1 MLIQGAIAQGL
12 TSNLYKQSTK
22 LNEEQTAKIAELLSH
37 MGTGN
42 LKDSTAQTVV
52 AEAKELRLISN
63 ADLAAALAEAGI
75 DTSELSKQTGP
86 GLMGRPE
93 SPPPPPPPPQESK
106 GIATVDEAIVELIA
120 QAVED
125 YDVSQ
130 EDETT
135 LGEAVLATL
144 EEAGY
149 DSSQPLI
156 DFYS

>member
-75 DTSELSKQTGP
+75 DTSELSKQTGQ

-93 SPPPPPPPPQESK
+93 APPPPPPPPQESK

-130 EDETT
+130 EEETT

>member
-75 DTSELSKQTGP
+75 DTSELSKQTGQ

-93 SPPPPPPPPQESK
+93 APPPPPQESK

-130 EDETT
+130 EEETT

>member
-75 DTSELSKQTGP
+75 DTSELSKQTGQ

-125 YDVSQ
+125 FDVSQ

>member
-37 MGTGN
+37 FGTGN

-63 ADLAAALAEAGI
+63 TDLAAALAEAGV
-75 DTSELSKQTGP
+75 DTSELTRQTGQ

-93 SPPPPPPPPQESK
+93 APPPPPPPPQESK

-125 YDVSQ
+125 FDVSQ

>member
-63 ADLAAALAEAGI
+63 ADLAAALAEAGV
-75 DTSELSKQTGP
+75 DTSELTRQTGQ

-93 SPPPPPPPPQESK
+93 APPPPPPPPQESK

-125 YDVSQ
+125 FDVSQ

>member
-22 LNEEQTAKIAELLSH
+22 LNEEQTAKVAELLSH
-37 MGTGN
+37 VGTGN

-63 ADLAAALAEAGI
+63 SDLASALAEAGI
-75 DTSELSKQTGP
+75 DTSGLSKQAGQ

-93 SPPPPPPPPQESK
+93 GPPPPPPPPQESK

-130 EDETT
+130 EGQTT

>member
-22 LNEEQTAKIAELLSH
+22 LNEEQTAKVAELLSH
-37 MGTGN
+37 VGTGN

-75 DTSELSKQTGP
+75 DTSELSKQTGQ

-93 SPPPPPPPPQESK
+93 APPPPPPPPQESK

-130 EDETT
+130 EEETT

>member
-22 LNEEQTAKIAELLSH
+22 LNEEQTAKVAELLSQV
-37 MGTGN
+37 GTGN

-63 ADLAAALAEAGI
+63 SDLASALADAGF
-75 DTSELSKQTGP
+75 DTSELTKQTGQ

-93 SPPPPPPPPQESK
+93 GPPPPPPPPQESK
-106 GIATVDEAIVELIA
+106 GIATVDDAIVELIA
-120 QAVED
+120 QAVEE

-130 EDETT
+130 EEQTT

>member
-75 DTSELSKQTGP
+75 DTSELSKQTGQ

-93 SPPPPPPPPQESK
+93 SPPPPPPQPQESK

>member
-22 LNEEQTAKIAELLSH
+22 LNEEQTAKVAELLSH

-75 DTSELSKQTGP
+75 DTSELSKQTGQ

-130 EDETT
+130 EEETT

>member
-37 MGTGN
+37 VGTGN

-75 DTSELSKQTGP
+75 DTSELSKQTGQ

-93 SPPPPPPPPQESK
+93 APPPPPPPPQESK

-130 EDETT
+130 EEETT

>member
-75 DTSELSKQTGP
+75 DTSELSKQTGQ

>member
-22 LNEEQTAKIAELLSH
+22 LNEEQTAKVAELLSH
-37 MGTGN
+37 GGTGN

-52 AEAKELRLISN
+52 SQAKELRLISN
-63 ADLAAALAEAGI
+63 SDLASVLADAGF
-75 DTSELSKQTGP
+75 DTSKLTKQAGQ
-86 GLMGRPE
+86 GLTGRPE
-93 SPPPPPPPPQESK
+93 GPPPPPPPPQESK
-106 GIATVDEAIVELIA
+106 GIATVDEAVVELIA
-120 QAVED
+120 QAVEE

-130 EDETT
+130 EEQTT
-135 LGEAVLATL
+135 LGEAVQATL

>member
-37 MGTGN
+37 FGTGN

-63 ADLAAALAEAGI
+63 ADLAAALAEAGV
-75 DTSELSKQTGP
+75 DTSELTRQTGQ

-93 SPPPPPPPPQESK
+93 APPPPPPPPQESK

-125 YDVSQ
+125 FDVSQ

>member
-1 MLIQGAIAQGL
+1 MLFQGAIAQGL

-37 MGTGN
+37 FGTGN

-63 ADLAAALAEAGI
+63 TDLAAALAEAGV
-75 DTSELSKQTGP
+75 DTSELNRQTGQ

-93 SPPPPPPPPQESK
+93 APPPPPPPPQESK

-125 YDVSQ
+125 FDVSQ